1 MKRTLVVLSAAFA
14 LIATA
19 VFASP
24 GPGNAAPKKGPSCC
38 AEVEKDEPK
47 CDPVSK
53 TAVIL
58 TGTVLCEHCDLH
70 VAKSCNPVF
79 KADGREGYL
88 PFCPGTKDV
97 DGMKTAADHG
107 KVKLEVKG
115 MLCKM
120 KDGKEL
126 LVVESFAKKA

>member
-1 MKRTLVVLSAAFA
+1 MKRTVVAVTVALALV
-14 LIATA
+14 ATA
-19 VFASP
+19 AVAA
-24 GPGNAAPKKGPSCC
+24 GNAAPKKGASCC
-38 AEVEKDEPK
+38 AEGEKAGAK
-47 CDPVSK
+47 CDPASK
-53 TAVIL
+53 TAVTL

-88 PFCPGTKDV
+88 AFCPGTKDV
-97 DGMKTAADHG
+97 DAVKAAADHG

-115 MLCKM
+115 TLCKM

-126 LVVESFAKKA
+126 LMVESFAKKA